1 MSAPATQ
8 TAAAMAAWCRAN
20 AARVAA
26 EADDRT
32 FDRFLAAWAAW
43 SALARVNARGGAA

>member
-1 MSAPATQ
+1 MSNEQTT

-26 EADDRT
+26 EADDAA
-32 FDRFLAAWAAW
+32 FARFLDAWAAW
-43 SALARVNARGGAA
+43 SALARVNAKGGAA